1 MLSVN
6 FAKFLRTTFLTAHLR
21 RLFLYVHSGNFKLNA
36 GYTDSIKMLSTKRYY
51 QQNEW
56 WKEKITVCTKY
67 FFLHNALRRFY
78 TRRNVSGMSQ
88 WHRFFFFFWLLHM
101 RSSFVYRH
109 FPEISILVKS
119 TNNFNFSASDKCRF
133 LFKQIIFEYSFKQVS
148 HCNMAYSQSLIELK
162 MKMTEYP
169 IWTTMKHQRAFR

>member
-6 FAKFLRTTFLTAHLR
+6 FAKFLRTTLLTAHLR

-36 GYTDSIKMLSTKRYY
+36 GYTDIIKMLSTKRYY

-78 TRRNVSGMSQ
+78 TRRNISGMSQ
-88 WHRFFFFFWLLHM
+88 WHRFFFFFFGFCTCVAVL
-101 RSSFVYRH
+101 
-109 FPEISILVKS
+109 S
-119 TNNFNFSASDKCRF
+119 TDTFLKFRF
-133 LFKQIIFEYSFKQVS
+133 WWKVQIISTFLLRTNVAFYLSKSFLSIHLNKWVIVTW
-148 HCNMAYSQSLIELK
+148 LIHS
-162 MKMTEYP
+162 P
-169 IWTTMKHQRAFR
+169 W

>member
-36 GYTDSIKMLSTKRYY
+36 GYTDIIKMLSTKRY

-88 WHRFFFFFWLLHM
+88 WHRFFFFFFGFCTCVAVL
-101 RSSFVYRH
+101 
-109 FPEISILVKS
+109 S
-119 TNNFNFSASDKCRF
+119 TDTFLKFRF
-133 LFKQIIFEYSFKQVS
+133 WWKVQIISTFLLRTNVAFYLSKSFLSIHLNKWVIVTW
-148 HCNMAYSQSLIELK
+148 LIHS
-162 MKMTEYP
+162 P
-169 IWTTMKHQRAFR
+169 W